1 VVQRLI
7 KIPKHGGP
15 DGVGLPPDVFQ
26 ALVGLVSDRTM
37 TDTEATSAIELCLGV
52 SKQAE
57 WNDIYRPQLIDIINK
72 NAII

>member
-26 ALVGLVSDRTM
+26 SLVKLVSDRTM
-37 TDTEATSAIELCLGV
+37 TDAEATSAIELCL
-52 SKQAE
+52 SASTQAE
-57 WNDIYRPQLIDIINK
+57 WNETYRPHLIDILNK